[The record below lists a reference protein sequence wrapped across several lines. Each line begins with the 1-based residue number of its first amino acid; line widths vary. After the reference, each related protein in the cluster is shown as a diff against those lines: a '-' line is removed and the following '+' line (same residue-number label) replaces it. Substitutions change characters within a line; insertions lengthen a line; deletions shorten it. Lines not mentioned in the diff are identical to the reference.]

1 MCQQTQPV
9 THYQLYYASTHNLLV
24 FFFFQAE
31 DGIRDLIVTGVQTCA
46 LPICREAL
54 GSPIPWK
61 RLLEDAVR
69 HAGDGF
75 AVSPGQRRVTAG
87 ADALFAASAPAE
99 VRSSFWPVYHP
110 DRFADGRF
118 VQADLAATLA
128 AVSEGGDEE
137 VYRGDLARR
146 IVAGAHAVGS
156 PLTLGDL
163 AEHRAAWVEPLRV
176 RYP

>member
-1 MCQQTQPV
+1 MRARDGCER
-9 THYQLYYASTHNLLV
+9 STHVAGRRRPSMPTPITPATARPCRSAAAPPPSWCLV
-24 FFFFQAE
+24 SSPA
-31 DGIRDLIVTGVQTCA
+31 GGRPTGRAATSRD
-46 LPICREAL
+46 AL

-61 RLLEDAVR
+61 RLLENAVR
-69 HAGDGF
+69 HARDGF

-128 AVSEGGDEE
+128 AVSEGGD
-137 VYRGDLARR
+137 
-146 IVAGAHAVGS
+146 
-156 PLTLGDL
+156 
-163 AEHRAAWVEPLRV
+163 AEF
-176 RYP
+176 